1 MSENVQKVHSKKKRA
16 RASEIAVYVVL
27 GIGTL
32 IMLYPL
38 IFAVFGSIV
47 SMDDFYGTT
56 ILPLPKDDG
65 IDFSNFAKAFTGS
78 TFYQSVLVTL
88 ARVVWYGAFLL
99 FTSMLGGYIFSLLQF
114 KGRTVAFYI
123 ILSSMMIPGVA
134 LMMPQYVMLARF
146 PLVGGNDIFGQGGSG
161 FVNNPAVLFI
171 TGLFSAYNIFLVRQ
185 TLLSIG
191 REYKEA
197 AEVDGAGFFCTVFR
211 IYMPMIKPV
220 IAVIFLNLFIGM
232 WNDYLF
238 PLMFLAG
245 NSDWHPTG
253 LAIVNLIDA
262 YLKPNGI
269 MGRSD
274 YPAVFGISLMMMLPC
289 IIVFIAAQKYFIA
302 GLTLG
307 GVKG

>member
-1 MSENVQKVHSKKKRA
+1 MPEQGKAHSSRRRA
-16 RASEIAVYVVL
+16 RAGEIAVYTVL
-27 GIGTL
+27 IAGT
-32 IMLYPL
+32 IVMMYPL
-38 IFAVFGSIV
+38 VFALFGSIV

-56 ILPLPKDDG
+56 FLPLPQENG
-65 IDFSNFAKAFTGS
+65 IDFSNFAKAFAGS
-78 TFYQSVLVTL
+78 TFYRSVLVTL
-88 ARVVWYGAFLL
+88 ARVVWYGLFLL
-99 FTSMLGGYIFSLLQF
+99 GTSMLGGYVFSLLHF
-114 KGRTVAFYI
+114 RGRTVAFFI

-146 PLVGGNDIFGQGGSG
+146 PLVGGNNILGQGGSG
-161 FVNNPAVLFI
+161 FVNDPAVLFL

-197 AEVDGAGFFCTVFR
+197 AEVDGAGFFCIVFR

-220 IAVIFLNLFIGM
+220 IAVVFLNLFIGM

-245 NSDWHPTG
+245 NTDWQPTG

-289 IIVFIAAQKYFIA
+289 IAVFVVAQKYFIA